1 MSALEDMIGV
11 MIAKSGTLLDEIE
24 AFLAASGMGH
34 SYFGKQAVG
43 NSEIVQR
50 LRTGGR
56 VWPETETRIRAFIL
70 AERRRRPVS
79 EAAQ

>member
-1 MSALEDMIGV
+1 MVTKTGS
-11 MIAKSGTLLDEIE
+11 LLDEIE
-24 AFLAASGMGH
+24 AFLTDTGMGS

-56 VWPETETRIRAFIL
+56 VWPETDTKIRAFIL
-70 AERRRRPVS
+70 VERRRRPTM
-79 EAAQ
+79 EATQ